1 MTMMEAANGS
11 AARTNGPA
19 VAVESL
25 EKTYASA
32 AGDAVALA
40 GVTHGFARASFT
52 AVMGPSG
59 SGKSTLLQCA
69 AGLDR
74 PTSGRVLIGDVEL
87 GRLGRTEL
95 AELRRTEMGFI
106 FQSYNLLPA
115 LTAYDNV
122 ALPQR
127 LAGRRPQRADVKDA
141 LAKVGLDGLA
151 RRRPAE
157 LSGGQQQRVAIA
169 RALLSRPEV
178 VFADEP
184 TGALDSRSGRIVLD
198 LLREAVDLER
208 QTVVMVTH
216 DPVAAATADE
226 VVFLRD
232 GSIVGRLSG
241 GTAARIAATMSDL
254 ET

>member
-1 MTMMEAANGS
+1 MTLIEDPSEA
-11 AARTNGPA
+11 AARTNESA
-19 VAVESL
+19 ISVEQL
-25 EKTYASA
+25 EKRYASA
-32 AGDAVALA
+32 AGEAVALV
-40 GVTHGFARASFT
+40 GVTHSFARGSFT

-69 AGLDR
+69 AGLDQ
-74 PTSGRVLIGDVEL
+74 PTAGRVLLGDVEL
-87 GRLGRTEL
+87 GGLNRAQL
-95 AELRRTEMGFI
+95 AQLRRTEMGFI
-106 FQSYNLLPA
+106 FQAYNLLPA
-115 LTAYDNV
+115 LTVYDNV

-127 LAGRRPQRADVKDA
+127 LAGRRPRRAEVKGA
-141 LAKVGLDGLA
+141 LARVGLDDLV

-169 RALLSRPEV
+169 RALLSRPAV

-198 LLREAVDLER
+198 LLREAADLEG
-208 QTVVMVTH
+208 QTVLMVTH

-232 GSIVGRLSG
+232 GAIVGRLG
-241 GTAARIAATMSDL
+241 DATAAQIAGAMSGL